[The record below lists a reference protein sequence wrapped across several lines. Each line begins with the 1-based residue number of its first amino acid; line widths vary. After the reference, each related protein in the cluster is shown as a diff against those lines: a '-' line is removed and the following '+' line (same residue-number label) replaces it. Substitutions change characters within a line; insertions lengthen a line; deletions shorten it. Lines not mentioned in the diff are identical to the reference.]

1 MADLP
6 VTLAQ
11 PLRDLGAA
19 PYDRHAKVY
28 DRLIGAPLYNRLIWR
43 ARVRD
48 YAAFAAEAVADGDG
62 PLLDAGCGTAVFSA
76 EAYRNAT
83 RPLVL
88 ADRSRGMLD
97 RARERIGR
105 DGDGVWL
112 VQADLFA
119 LPFAPGAFA
128 TVACHAVLHVLDDP
142 WPALDAL
149 AAQVAPGGGL
159 FVSMLVAD
167 GGGVSGRY
175 LQMLHGRGEAGA
187 PRTSAELAAAAR
199 ERLGE
204 RAAVERSG
212 AMAYLRW
219 RSTPE

>member
-6 VTLAQ
+6 VALDH
-11 PLRDLGAA
+11 PLSDLGDA

-43 ARVRD
+43 ARVSD
-48 YAAFAAEAVADGDG
+48 YAAFAAEAVADADG

-76 EAYRNAT
+76 GAYRAAAG

-88 ADRSRGMLD
+88 VDRSRGMLD
-97 RARERIGR
+97 RAAERVGHR
-105 DGDGVWL
+105 DGVWYL
-112 VQADLFA
+112 QADLLD
-119 LPFAPGAFA
+119 LPFAPGAFS

-142 WPALDAL
+142 WSALDAL

-167 GGGVSGRY
+167 GGGVSARY
-175 LQMLHGRGEAGA
+175 LRMLHRRGEVGP
-187 PRTSAELAAAAR
+187 PRTSAELEAAAR
-199 ERLGE
+199 ERLGDG
-204 RAAVERSG
+204 ATVTRSG
-212 AMAYLRW
+212 AMAYLRA
-219 RSTPE
+219 RR